1 MNCYI
6 SAENRIVDKYYYVA
20 EDYIVNMK
28 VVTIQKPTPVIAV
41 ADKLRTIDTYGKMI
55 YQIQLDSKVTCFDI

>member
-1 MNCYI
+1 M
-6 SAENRIVDKYYYVA
+6 DKYYYVA

-55 YQIQLDSKVTCFDI
+55 Y